1 MSNKIK
7 LLVVDDEVR
16 FLETISQRLTM
27 RDFDVT
33 AVTSGQEAVDLAD
46 KQEFDLALVDLKMPG
61 ITGEEVLEILKKKHP
76 FIEVIILTGHG
87 SVESAVSCT
96 QAGSYG
102 YLQKPAETDELLEV
116 LKNAYQKRVQR
127 KLKMSEKSMEQLMS
141 AATRQSALGFLR
153 KLRELEEKG
162 G

>member
-1 MSNKIK
+1 METKIK
-7 LLVVDDEVR
+7 LLIVDDEVR
-16 FLETISQRLTM
+16 FLETLAQRLTM

-33 AVTSGQEAVDLAD
+33 AVTSGQEAVKLAR

-61 ITGEEVLEILKKKHP
+61 ITGEEVLSVLKAEHP

-87 SVESAVSCT
+87 SVDSAVQCT

-102 YLQKPAETDELLEV
+102 YLQKPSETADLLEV
-116 LKNAYQKRVQR
+116 LKSAYQKRVQR
-127 KLKMSEKSMEQLMS
+127 KLEISQTKMEQL
-141 AATRQSALGFLR
+141 AKIALGDSPLGILR
-153 KLRELEEKG
+153 KLRELENKG